1 MANHIADR
9 GLILDSLREEL
20 VGPSPQG
27 EAIDTSHAI
36 RFPDASSSYGPWRQ
50 TNGEE
55 ILQRDR
61 PFKRYGIGVLY
72 PLGTSIE
79 VDPPTTEEAVDQP
92 GAVPDEDDVEVLT
105 DSAAK
110 DLERAAQAAE
120 VASVSRLDAD
130 PDDFDLTQANE
141 YRPSTMAVSF
151 LLKGAEGTDLEVRLT
166 GGRYRK
172 RAVAVAAE
180 KGPDRE
186 YSWWLRSPV
195 SVEAHFDSGELVTGN
210 RRRAVCSD
218 PLKSNVDKL
227 DLEVSVF
234 TRPWGERSSLVT
246 VSVTN
251 RSVASGASDDE
262 RALFQCR
269 FEARLAGGATD
280 ACILPYPSSESVG
293 NIDPEQASFDLLYRD
308 VPVYAVGHGCAADWT
323 SESVGKA
330 TAVTA
335 ECLPAFETPSITPV
349 LRRGDGTRVEIPMA
363 PLAGLDPTDDGW
375 AAIDE
380 LLELYDEW
388 LQVQERRVGP
398 PLTSSQREVANR
410 HLETCVSVL
419 ARMRQGASFLRT
431 DDRAARAFQLANHA
445 MLLQQV
451 RSRPVARRI
460 DWDSKNNRAL
470 FDEPPPSGDLRAPG
484 VGLWRPFQIAFL
496 LLAAE
501 SACSG
506 ESSDRDIV
514 ELIWFPTGGGKTEA
528 YLGLAAFS
536 LFHRRLKDPED
547 DGVGVLMRY
556 TLRLLTAQQ
565 FQRAASLVCAMEYLR
580 QSENDLGPS
589 SFSIGIWVGA
599 ASTPNNRTEA
609 RRLLR
614 KLVRGERNAE
624 NKFGLLRCPWCAAQ
638 MGPFSATGKTT
649 RSTPKVAGYSEAEG
663 TVRLECPDPKCYFS
677 DGLPVYVVDE
687 DIYEIRPSLVIGTVD
702 KFATLAWNPTARTLF
717 GLDEV
722 GDRASSPP
730 SLIIQDELHLIS
742 GPLGS
747 MVGLYEA
754 VIEELCT
761 DRRGEKV
768 LKPKIVG
775 STATIRRFEDQVRAL
790 YGRTRTELFPPRALD
805 AGDSFF
811 ARYATDEN
819 GALLPG
825 RLYVG
830 VHGGG
835 LGSVQTA
842 QVRTFSAL
850 LQAPVPMSPEE
861 RDPWWSLIVFFN
873 SLRELGTSL
882 SLLQSDIPDYLK
894 VLRNRLGLHPKDVR
908 RLRRILELTGRMRG
922 DEVPL
927 AIEQLSVAASD
938 AAAVDVSIASNIME
952 VGIDIDRLSLMT
964 VVGQP
969 KTTSQY
975 IQVTGRIG
983 RQWQT
988 RPGLI
993 VTIYSPSKPRDRSH
1007 FEKFRSYHER
1017 LYAQVEPTSV
1027 TPFSPPVLQRA
1038 LHAVMVSF
1046 VRQRGPSNAGP
1057 YPPPE
1062 EVLKEFRTLVRDRV
1076 SAVDK
1081 EELVSYDGVF
1091 DERLDEWL
1099 TWQRTV
1105 WSGDS
1110 SGDIPLLR
1118 RAGEYASRTAA
1129 LLSWATPTS
1138 MRNVDA
1144 ECQAEITRLYIL
1156 DQGGDGNA

>member
-1 MANHIADR
+1 MADHISDR
-9 GLILDSLREEL
+9 GLILEALREEL

-27 EAIDTSHAI
+27 EPIDTSGAI
-36 RFPDASSSYGPWRQ
+36 RFPDASSSYGPWQQ

-72 PLGTSIE
+72 PLGTNVE
-79 VDPPTTEEAVDQP
+79 VDPPGADESADQP
-92 GAVPDEDDVEVLT
+92 SSIPDEEDVEVLA

-110 DLERAAQAAE
+110 DLERAAQVAE
-120 VASVSRLDAD
+120 VASVSRLDPD
-130 PDDFDLTQANE
+130 PDDFDLSQANE

-151 LLKGAEGTDLEVRLT
+151 LLQAADGSNLEVRLT

-172 RAVAVAAE
+172 RTITVADE
-180 KGPDRE
+180 KESDRE

-195 SVEAHFDSGELVTGN
+195 AIEAHFDSGELIEGQ
-210 RRRAVCSD
+210 RRRVVGSD
-218 PLKSNVDKL
+218 VLASEVGGL

-234 TRPWGERSSLVT
+234 TRPWKVGTSLVT

-251 RSVASGASDDE
+251 RTAPAGDSDDE
-262 RALFQCR
+262 RALFQCQ
-269 FEARLAGGATD
+269 FETRVGSGSSG
-280 ACILPYPSSESVG
+280 ACILPYPSTEAVG
-293 NIDPEQASFDLLYRD
+293 DIDPEQESFDLLYRD
-308 VPVYAVGHGCAADWT
+308 VPVFAVGHGCAADWT
-323 SESVGKA
+323 SDSIGEA
-330 TAVTA
+330 AAVTA
-335 ECLPAFETPSITPV
+335 QSLPSFETPSITPV
-349 LRRGDGTRVEIPMA
+349 LRRRDGSPVEIPMA
-363 PLAGLDPTDDGW
+363 PLAGLVATDDGW
-375 AAIDE
+375 AAVEE
-380 LLELYDEW
+380 LLELYEEW
-388 LQVQERRVGP
+388 LEVQERRI
-398 PLTSSQREVANR
+398 TSLKPSHREVARR
-410 HLETCVSVL
+410 HLETCSSVL
-419 ARMRQGASFLRT
+419 ARMRQGASFIRS
-431 DDRAARAFQLANHA
+431 DARAARAFQLANHA
-445 MLLQQV
+445 MLLQQA
-451 RSRPVARRI
+451 RARPVARRI
-460 DWDSKNNRAL
+460 DWDSENNRAVL
-470 FDEPPPSGDLRAPG
+470 KEPAPSGDWRSDG
-484 VGLWRPFQIAFL
+484 VGLWRPFQIGFL
-496 LLAAE
+496 LLAVESTCSAE
-501 SACSG
+501 SV
-506 ESSDRDIV
+506 DRDIV

-536 LFHRRLKDPED
+536 LFHRRLTDPDD
-547 DGVGVLMRY
+547 DGVGGLMRY

-565 FQRAASLVCAMEYLR
+565 FQRAASLVCAMEYLP
-580 QSENDLGPS
+580 QSGGDLGSS

-599 ASTPNNRTEA
+599 ASTPNSRTEA

-624 NKFGLLRCPWCAAQ
+624 NKFALLRCPWCAAQ
-638 MGPFSATGKTT
+638 MGPFSATGKMT
-649 RSTPKVAGYSEAEG
+649 RSTPKVAGYTEAEG
-663 TVRLECPDPKCYFS
+663 TVRLECPDPTCHFS
-677 DGLPVYVVDE
+677 DGLPVYVIDE
-687 DIYEIRPSLVIGTVD
+687 DIYEMRPSLVIGTVD
-702 KFATLAWNPTARTLF
+702 KFATLAWNPTARALF
-717 GLDEV
+717 GFDEL
-722 GDRASSPP
+722 GDRVSSPP
-730 SLIIQDELHLIS
+730 ALIIQDELHLIS

-754 VIEELCT
+754 VVEELCI
-761 DRRGEKV
+761 DRRDGKS

-811 ARYATDEN
+811 ARYARDES

-850 LQAPVPMSPEE
+850 LQAPVPMAPEE
-861 RDPWWSLIVFFN
+861 RDPWWSLVVFFN

-927 AIEQLSVAASD
+927 AIEQLSVAATD
-938 AAAVDVSIASNIME
+938 AGAVDVSIASNIME

-1046 VRQRGPSNAGP
+1046 VRQRGPARGGP

-1062 EVLKEFRTLVRDRV
+1062 GLLNEFRTLLRDRV
-1076 SAVDK
+1076 STVDE
-1081 EELVSYDGVF
+1081 EELLSYEEVF
-1091 DERLDEWL
+1091 DERFDEWL

-1110 SGDIPLLR
+1110 TGDIPLLR

-1138 MRNVDA
+1138 LRNVDA

-1156 DQGGDGNA
+1156 DQDGNGNA